1 MSCGSEQ
8 GGRFVI
14 IGTPRSAA
22 GAAAL
27 LKASGVPIE
36 GAIGLVIVG
45 TREPAAEAGFELPTL
60 GNVEDLNKL
69 HERFRFDRALVSLPR
84 SMSTAHQRVRT
95 MLASLA
101 VAELSMPTAGDVLSG
116 EVAVAPIMARSASD
130 LDMAAL
136 VGRAPRRFDAER
148 VRGVVRGKRVLVTGA
163 GGSIG
168 SELARICAT
177 LEPQS
182 LILMDRSDNALFD
195 IDREIGARFPG
206 VSRRVVLH
214 DVVEADATLRRL
226 VALRPDIVLHAA
238 AHKHVPLME
247 DHPAA
252 AVNNNLFGTKSIADA
267 ALATGVERFVMI
279 STDKAVNPTSVMG
292 ATKRLAEL
300 YVRSLNGQG
309 KSRFSLVRFGNVLG
323 SACSVLPIWGT
334 QLAEGGPITVTHPE
348 MTRFFMTIPEA
359 ASLVMQAA
367 TLDTPED
374 VFILDMGEPVRI
386 LDLAKRFIRAY
397 GFVPQ
402 VQGTDDPVLGHQMS
416 IALTGSR
423 PGEKLHEELAYQAE
437 ELSPTRV
444 EGVMAWDGPSPD
456 RGDVLRMVAELS
468 ELRQSHDAQSVI
480 RALVRYVPTLSK
492 EGSTRTGPT
501 AFAEGR
507 PVLSGVPLPDQ
518 NTNATAA

>member
-1 MSCGSEQ
+1 MLSGA
-8 GGRFVI
+8 GNVGRFVI

-22 GAAAL
+22 AAAAL
-27 LKASGVPIE
+27 VRASGVE
-36 GAIGLVIVG
+36 MSAALGVVVVG
-45 TREPAAEAGFELPTL
+45 TREATVERSMDIPTL
-60 GNVEDLNKL
+60 GGIEELPKL

-84 SMSTAHQRVRT
+84 SMPTAHQRVRT
-95 MLASLA
+95 LLASLA
-101 VAELSMPTAGDVLSG
+101 VAEHALPTVEDVFAG
-116 EVAVAPIMARSASD
+116 EAPAVPIVARSASD

-136 VGRAPRRFDAER
+136 VGRAPKRFDAER
-148 VRGVVRGKRVLVTGA
+148 VRSVVRGKRVLVTGA

-177 LEPQS
+177 LEPQT
-182 LILMDRSDNALFD
+182 LILMERSDNALFD

-214 DVVEADATLRRL
+214 DVVEGDGTLRRL

-323 SACSVLPIWGT
+323 SACSVLPIWGK

-386 LDLAKRFIRAY
+386 LELAQRFIRAY
-397 GFVPQ
+397 GFVP
-402 VQGTDDPVLGHQMS
+402 VVEGTSEAAAGHYMP

-444 EGVMAWDGPSPD
+444 DGVMAWDGPSPD
-456 RGDVLRMVAELS
+456 RGEVLRMVAELS
-468 ELRQSHDAQSVI
+468 ELRQSQEAKGVI
-480 RALVRYVPTLSK
+480 RALQRYVPTLAREHPLK
-492 EGSTRTGPT
+492 APFPGI
-501 AFAEGR
+501 AEVH
-507 PVLSGVPLPDQ
+507 PQLSGVSLPDQ
-518 NTNATAA
+518 NANATAA